1 MLYLFV
7 FKCDNNILF
16 KKVLLFL
23 YGEFCGIVFFYCND
37 GFFFFYFVVGVWGE
51 DWIGY
56 YCVDG
61 YGYFLG
67 VNFE

>member
-1 MLYLFV
+1 M
-7 FKCDNNILF
+7 
-16 KKVLLFL
+16 LLFL